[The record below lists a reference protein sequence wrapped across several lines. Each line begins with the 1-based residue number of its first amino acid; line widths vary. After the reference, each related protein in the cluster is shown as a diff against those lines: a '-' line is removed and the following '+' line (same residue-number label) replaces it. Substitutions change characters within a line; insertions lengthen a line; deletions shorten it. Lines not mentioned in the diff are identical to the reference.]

1 MKATEI
7 LMDEHR
13 VIERVLNALERA
25 VNRLGRGEEVYLRFF
40 TGTSVFIKSFTDGCH
55 HKKEEGVLFLAL
67 VENGMS
73 TEEGPVAVMLTEHE
87 QGRQLAHGIL
97 LATER
102 FQAGDLRMRDSLVQN
117 SRAYI
122 NLLRQHII
130 KEDKV
135 LFPMADKTLP
145 AGRQEQILSE
155 FEKYDRDEK
164 GEDVH
169 EKYYGLAE
177 RLERECLR

>member
-1 MKATEI
+1 MKATEM

-55 HKKEEGVLFLAL
+55 HKKEERVLFPAL
-67 VENGMS
+67 MENGMS
-73 TEEGPVAVMLTEHE
+73 NEEGPVAVMLAEHE
-87 QGRQLAHGIL
+87 QGRQLAHGIR

-102 FQAGDLRMRDSLVQN
+102 FQAGDLRMRESLVQN
-117 SRAYI
+117 ARAYI
-122 NLLRQHII
+122 SLIRQHIL

-135 LFPMADKTLP
+135 LFPMADKVIP
-145 AGRQEQILSE
+145 AAQHEKILTD
-155 FEKYDRDEK
+155 FEKYDHDES